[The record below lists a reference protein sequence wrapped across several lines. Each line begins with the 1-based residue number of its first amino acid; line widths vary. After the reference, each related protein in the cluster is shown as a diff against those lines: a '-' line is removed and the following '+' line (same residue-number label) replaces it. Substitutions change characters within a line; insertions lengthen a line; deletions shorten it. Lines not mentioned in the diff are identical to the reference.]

1 MTTIPIY
8 TIGYG
13 NRSIEEFVGLLQQY
27 DIKFLADIRSQPYS
41 RYNPDFS
48 KDALERRL
56 KQASIRYIFMG
67 DTLGGR
73 PRDDASYQEDGR
85 VDYEKVAEKDFY
97 LKGISYLHTAWNK
110 QLCIVLMCSEAKPQ
124 ACHRSKLI
132 GKTLGKQNINV
143 AHIDETG
150 AVKTQEEIDLLVTSG
165 QLPLFDEM
173 LGLSSKKYAL
183 PGEEA

>member
-56 KQASIRYIFMG
+56 KPVGVRYVFMG

-73 PRDDASYQEDGR
+73 PRDDTSYQEDGR

-97 LKGISYLHTAWNK
+97 QKGISYLHTAWNK
-110 QLCIVLMCSEAKPQ
+110 QLRIVLMCSEAKPQ
-124 ACHRSKLI
+124 TCHRSKLI
-132 GKTLGKQNINV
+132 GKTLSKQNVEV

-150 AVKTQEEIDLLVTSG
+150 AVKTQEEVDLLLTDG
-165 QLPLFDEM
+165 QLTLFDDM
-173 LGLSSKKYAL
+173 LGLSTKKYSL
-183 PGEEA
+183 PDERE

>member
-1 MTTIPIY
+1 MPTIPIY

-13 NRSIEEFVGLLQQY
+13 NRSIEEFVELLQRY
-27 DIKFLADIRSQPYS
+27 DMQFLVDIRSQPYS

-73 PRDDASYQEDGR
+73 PRDDTAYFEDGR
-85 VDYEKVAEKDFY
+85 VDYEKLAEKDFY
-97 LKGISYLHTAWNK
+97 QKGISYLHTAWNK
-110 QLCIVLMCSEAKPQ
+110 QLRIVLMCSEAKPQ

-132 GKTLGKQNINV
+132 GKTLRKQNIEV
-143 AHIDETG
+143 AHIDET
-150 AVKTQEEIDLLVTSG
+150 AAIKTQEQVDLLLTDG
-165 QLPLFDEM
+165 QLSLFDDM
-173 LGLSSKKYAL
+173 LGLSRKKYTL
-183 PGEEA
+183 PGEEM

>member
-13 NRSIEEFVGLLQQY
+13 NRSIEEFVGLLQEY
-27 DIKFLADIRSQPYS
+27 EVKFLVDVRSQPYS
-41 RYNPDFS
+41 RYNPSFS

-56 KQASIRYIFMG
+56 KQAGVRYIFMG

-73 PRDDASYQEDGR
+73 PRDDTSYFEDGR
-85 VDYEKVAEKDFY
+85 VDYEKVAEKEFY
-97 LKGISYLHTAWNK
+97 QKGISYLQTAWNK
-110 QLCIVLMCSEAKPQ
+110 QLRIVLMCSEAKPQ

-132 GKTLGKQNINV
+132 GKTLRKQDIEV
-143 AHIDETG
+143 AHIDEMG
-150 AVKTQEEIDLLVTSG
+150 AIKTQEQVDLLLTDG

-173 LGLSSKKYAL
+173 LGLSRKKHTL
-183 PGEEA
+183 PGKEV

>member
-8 TIGYG
+8 TVGYG
-13 NRSIEEFVGLLQQY
+13 NRSIDDFVKLLQDY

-97 LKGISYLHTAWNK
+97 QKGISYLHTAWDK
-110 QLCIVLMCSEAKPQ
+110 QLRIVLMCSEAKPQ

-150 AVKTQEEIDLLVTSG
+150 AVKTQEEVDLLVTSG

>member
-1 MTTIPIY
+1 MKTIPIY

-13 NRSIEEFVGLLQQY
+13 NRSIEEFIGFLQQY

-41 RYNPDFS
+41 RYNPDYS
-48 KDALERRL
+48 KDALEKRL
-56 KQASIRYIFMG
+56 KQANIRYIFMG

-73 PRDDASYQEDGR
+73 PRDDTSYQEDGR
-85 VDYEKVAEKDFY
+85 VDYEKVAEKEFY
-97 LKGISYLHTAWNK
+97 RKGISYLHTAWNK
-110 QLCIVLMCSEAKPQ
+110 QLRIVLMCSELKPQ

-132 GKTLGKQNINV
+132 GKTLSKQNINV

-150 AVKTQEEIDLLVTSG
+150 AVKTQEEVDLLLTDG
-165 QLPLFDEM
+165 QLPLFDDM

>member
-27 DIKFLADIRSQPYS
+27 NIKFLADIRSQPYS

-48 KDALERRL
+48 KDALEKRL

-73 PRDDASYQEDGR
+73 PRDDTSYQEDGR

-97 LKGISYLHTAWNK
+97 QKGISYLHTAWNK

-150 AVKTQEEIDLLVTSG
+150 VVKTQEEVDLLLTDG
-165 QLPLFDEM
+165 QLSLFDEM
-173 LGLSSKKYAL
+173 LGLSNKKYAL

>member
-27 DIKFLADIRSQPYS
+27 DIKFLVDTRSQPYS

-85 VDYEKVAEKDFY
+85 VDYEKVAEKEFY
-97 LKGISYLHTAWNK
+97 QKGISYLHTAWNK
-110 QLCIVLMCSEAKPQ
+110 QLRIVLMCSEAKPQ

-150 AVKTQEEIDLLVTSG
+150 AVKTQEEVDLLVTSG

-173 LGLSSKKYAL
+173 LGLSNKKYAL

>member
-1 MTTIPIY
+1 LTTIPIY

-56 KQASIRYIFMG
+56 KQVGIRYIFMG

-73 PRDDASYQEDGR
+73 PKDDTCYQEDGR
-85 VDYEKVAEKDFY
+85 VDYEKVAEREFY
-97 LKGISYLHTAWNK
+97 QKGISYLHTAWDK
-110 QLCIVLMCSEAKPQ
+110 QLRIVLMCSEAKPQ

-132 GKTLGKQNINV
+132 GKTLSKQNIEV
-143 AHIDETG
+143 AHIDEMG
-150 AVKTQEEIDLLVTSG
+150 GIKTQEEVDLLLTDG
-165 QLPLFDEM
+165 QLTLFDDM
-173 LGLSSKKYAL
+173 LGLSSKKHSL
-183 PGEEA
+183 PDEGA

>member
-48 KDALERRL
+48 KNALERRL

-73 PRDDASYQEDGR
+73 PRDDTSYQEDGR

-110 QLCIVLMCSEAKPQ
+110 QLRIVLMCSEAKPQ

-150 AVKTQEEIDLLVTSG
+150 AVKAQEEIDLLVTSG

>member
-13 NRSIEEFVGLLQQY
+13 NRPVEEFVGLLQQY
-27 DIKFLADIRSQPYS
+27 EVKFLVDVRSQPYS
-41 RYNPDFS
+41 RYNPSFS

-56 KQASIRYIFMG
+56 KQAGVRYIFMG

-73 PRDDASYQEDGR
+73 PRDGASYFEDGR
-85 VDYEKVAEKDFY
+85 VDYEKVAEKEFY
-97 LKGISYLHTAWNK
+97 QKGISYLQTAWNK
-110 QLCIVLMCSEAKPQ
+110 QLRIILMCSEAKPQ

-132 GKTLGKQNINV
+132 GKTLRKQDIEV
-143 AHIDETG
+143 AHIDEMG
-150 AVKTQEEIDLLVTSG
+150 AIKTQEQVDLLLTDG

-173 LGLSSKKYAL
+173 LGLSRKKHTL
-183 PGEEA
+183 PGKEV

>member
-13 NRSIEEFVGLLQQY
+13 NRSIEEFVVLLQQY
-27 DIKFLADIRSQPYS
+27 DIKFLVDIRSQPYS

-85 VDYEKVAEKDFY
+85 VDYEKVAEKEFY
-97 LKGISYLHTAWNK
+97 QKGISYLHTAWDK
-110 QLCIVLMCSEAKPQ
+110 QLRIVLMCSEAKPQ

-150 AVKTQEEIDLLVTSG
+150 AVKTQEEVDLLITSG

>member
-13 NRSIEEFVGLLQQY
+13 NRSIEEFVELLQRY
-27 DIKFLADIRSQPYS
+27 DMKFLVDIRSQPYS

-48 KDALERRL
+48 KDVLEKRL

-73 PRDDASYQEDGR
+73 PSDDTVYLEDGR

-97 LKGISYLHTAWNK
+97 QKGISYLHTAWNK
-110 QLCIVLMCSEAKPQ
+110 QLRTVLMCSEAKPQ

-132 GKTLGKQNINV
+132 GKTLRKQNIAV

-150 AVKTQEEIDLLVTSG
+150 AIKSQEQVDLLLTDG
-165 QLPLFDEM
+165 QLTLFDDM
-173 LGLSSKKYAL
+173 LGLSRKKHTL

>member
-1 MTTIPIY
+1 LTTIPIY

-27 DIKFLADIRSQPYS
+27 NIKFLADIRSQPYS

-48 KDALERRL
+48 KDALEKRL

-73 PRDDASYQEDGR
+73 PRDDTSYQEDGR

-97 LKGISYLHTAWNK
+97 QKGISYLHTAWNK

-150 AVKTQEEIDLLVTSG
+150 AVKRQEEVDLLLTDG

-173 LGLSSKKYAL
+173 LGLSNKKYAL

>member
-13 NRSIEEFVGLLQQY
+13 NRSIEEFVRLLQQY
-27 DIKFLADIRSQPYS
+27 DIKFLVDIRSQPYS

-85 VDYEKVAEKDFY
+85 VDYEKVAEKEFY
-97 LKGISYLHTAWNK
+97 QKGISYLHTAWNK
-110 QLCIVLMCSEAKPQ
+110 QLRIVLMCSEAKPQ

-150 AVKTQEEIDLLVTSG
+150 AVKTQEEVDLLVTSG

-173 LGLSSKKYAL
+173 LGLSNKKYAL